1 MSYDNHI
8 KMSKKR
14 RITK

>member
-1 MSYDNHI
+1 MSYNNHI

-14 RITK
+14 RITE